1 MNGNLFEQMFAG
13 VEEGYVGVTCFR
25 DKQPHT
31 AFFDTKSLDQACNFA
46 LEQNQHGHNVY
57 VSMKTFE
64 TIPTKGRGC
73 ASDPGYHSMAWV
85 DLDYGIEGHKSA
97 SNPPTREAA
106 MSLLEQ
112 FPLRPTLITFTGHG
126 LQAFWC
132 FDHPIDARTP
142 EGVALAGSVIKRV
155 QATLAHYS
163 ADRGWSM
170 DNTADLA
177 RIMRVPGTVN
187 WKDPKNPVQGAV
199 LELNLDCRY
208 SVDALLA
215 ACLPETKPAKRP
227 AIKELSATSTVKDRA
242 AISDGKIPVSSRN
255 ATLTSIAGTMR
266 RRGMSAQAIAAALQ
280 AENEERCEEPLDD
293 DEIERIAISVSR
305 YEPTKTQA
313 DFVIE
318 ATGVLEQLLPQV
330 SLEPSHAFSQDV
342 VSALAVLSAF
352 DQLAFSRVKS
362 RIKTAVKAKV
372 SMKELEL
379 AVRAAAGKLRSEW
392 QAQQGEEARPQP
404 VFPELGYEIQLPVGY
419 SMNDSGISRS
429 VRGVDLLIFPVPV
442 ALSRSFRNPHTGLEM
457 VELIYKRGVQIRRVA
472 AERSVVFS
480 RNRVMELADNGFP
493 VTSENAKDLVVFLSE
508 LERINQV
515 PVVPCAA
522 SLGWVGE
529 HILPWDSD
537 SVYLDSRGFEETA
550 AAFGRQGTLAAWIDL
565 IRPVRD
571 SLTGRLLLAAAYA
584 SSLVS
589 VVGTRTSGVM
599 LWGGSQA
606 GKTAALKAAV
616 SIYGHPDRLMLNMY
630 ATRVSLEQQAT
641 FLRHLPLFIDERQL
655 AGNDQALE
663 QLVYMISGGAGKGR
677 GKKNGGV
684 QARGSWEN
692 MALIT
697 GEYPISNESSA
708 AGVRGRLLEINVTK
722 VVENDDA
729 TRLHRELQGQFGLAG
744 ATFIQAVKT
753 KREEI
758 RGRYDEWLNRT
769 TNAFPQLSGS
779 HAALLALLGLADELA
794 AVCVHDQPNQAA
806 AEDAWRFIQEISKLV
821 VTRADLDD
829 AVRAKDWVISMYLEN
844 AHRFEAEEGR
854 PDFEYGAMLP
864 GVLQIAPSRL
874 KNFLKEGGFNSARA
888 KSDFVQR
895 GWLKQFKDANGALTT
910 TRYGQCG
917 GRGAYKRGYWSYLAF
932 PEWSLSPEEQDIS
945 GIRPAIPPGAMN

>member
-1 MNGNLFEQMFAG
+1 MNGNPFEQMFAG
-13 VEEGYVGVTCFR
+13 VDDGYIGITSFSGNYPQTR
-25 DKQPHT
+25 
-31 AFFDTKSLDQACNFA
+31 FFEIGSLDQAHGFA
-46 LEQNQHGHNVY
+46 IEQNDGGRNVY
-57 VSMKTFE
+57 VAMKAFE
-64 TIPTKGRGC
+64 TIPAKGRGN
-73 ASDPGYHSMAWV
+73 AADSGYHSMAWV
-85 DLDYGIEGHKSA
+85 DLDYGVAGHKSV
-97 SNPPTREAA
+97 SNPPTQEAA

-112 FPLRPTLITFTGHG
+112 FPLRPTLIIFTGHG

-132 FDHPIDARTP
+132 FDQPIDARTP
-142 EGVALAGSVIKRV
+142 DGVALAGSVIKRV

-170 DNTADLA
+170 DNTSDLA

-199 LELNLDCRY
+199 LELNPDCRY

-215 ACLPETKPAKRP
+215 ACLPETKPAKRTTI
-227 AIKELSATSTVKDRA
+227 AGLSAPNTVKDRA
-242 AISDGKIPVSSRN
+242 AISDGKIPISSRN

-280 AENEERCEEPLDD
+280 AENEERCEEPLDE

-313 DFVIE
+313 DLVIE
-318 ATGVLEQLLPQV
+318 ATGVIDQQLPKV
-330 SLEPSHAFSQDV
+330 SMEPSHAFSQEV

-352 DQLAFSRVKS
+352 DQLAFSRMKS

-379 AVRAAAGKLRSEW
+379 AVRSAAGKLRSEW
-392 QAQQGEEARPQP
+392 QAQRGEEARPHP

-429 VRGVDLLIFPVPV
+429 TRGVDTLIFPVPV

-457 VELIYKRGVQIRRVA
+457 VELIYKRGVQVRRVA

-493 VTSENAKDLVVFLSE
+493 VTSENAKDLVVFVSE
-508 LERINQV
+508 LERINPV
-515 PVVPCAA
+515 PVVPCAS

-529 HILPWDSD
+529 YILPWDNEF
-537 SVYLDSRGFEETA
+537 VYLDSRGFEETA
-550 AAFGRQGTLAAWIDL
+550 AAFGRQGTLAAWVEL
-565 IRPVRD
+565 TKPVSD
-571 SLTGRLLLAAAYA
+571 SLTGRLMLAAAYA
-584 SSLVS
+584 SPLVS
-589 VVGTRTSGVM
+589 LVGTRTSGVM

-616 SIYGHPDRLMLNMY
+616 SIYGHPDKLMVNMY

-684 QARGSWEN
+684 QARGFWEN

-697 GEYPISNESSA
+697 GEFPISSESSA

-729 TRLHRELQGQFGLAG
+729 TRLHRELQDQFGLAG

-794 AVCVHDQPNQAA
+794 AVYVHDHADEAA
-806 AEDAWRFIQEISKLV
+806 ADSAWRFIQDISKLV
-821 VTRADLDD
+821 VTRSELDD
-829 AVRAKDWVISMYLEN
+829 AVRAKDWVISKYLEN

-854 PDFEYGAMLP
+854 PGFELGAMLP
-864 GVLQIAPSRL
+864 GALQIAPSTLNR
-874 KNFLKEGGFNSARA
+874 FLKEGGFNEARA
-888 KSDFVQR
+888 KTDFVQR
-895 GWLKQFKDANGALTT
+895 GWLKQFKDANGGLTT
-910 TRYGQCG
+910 AWFGECG
-917 GRGAYKRGYWSYLAF
+917 GRGAYKRGYWSYLVF
-932 PEWSLSPEEQDIS
+932 PEWTPSPQELEEI
-945 GIRPAIPPGAMN
+945 GIRPAIPLGAIN

>member
-1 MNGNLFEQMFAG
+1 MCYDVENGQ
-13 VEEGYVGVTCFR
+13 
-25 DKQPHT
+25 
-31 AFFDTKSLDQACNFA
+31 
-46 LEQNQHGHNVY
+46 
-57 VSMKTFE
+57 
-64 TIPTKGRGC
+64 
-73 ASDPGYHSMAWV
+73 
-85 DLDYGIEGHKSA
+85 
-97 SNPPTREAA
+97 
-106 MSLLEQ
+106 
-112 FPLRPTLITFTGHG
+112 
-126 LQAFWC
+126 
-132 FDHPIDARTP
+132 
-142 EGVALAGSVIKRV
+142 
-155 QATLAHYS
+155 
-163 ADRGWSM
+163 
-170 DNTADLA
+170 
-177 RIMRVPGTVN
+177 
-187 WKDPKNPVQGAV
+187 
-199 LELNLDCRY
+199 
-208 SVDALLA
+208 
-215 ACLPETKPAKRP
+215 
-227 AIKELSATSTVKDRA
+227 
-242 AISDGKIPVSSRN
+242 VSSRLN
-255 ATLTSIAGTMR
+255 TISDFQVHATTVLTNIASIAGTMR
-266 RRGMSAQAIAAALQ
+266 RRGLSAQAIAAALQ
-280 AENEERCEEPLDD
+280 AENEERCEEPLDE
-293 DEIERIAISVSR
+293 DEIERIAISVAR

-313 DFVIE
+313 DLVIE
-318 ATGVLEQLLPQV
+318 AIGAMEHQMPQV
-330 SLEPSHAFSQDV
+330 SLDPSHAFSQEV

-352 DQLAFSRVKS
+352 DQLAFSRMKS

-392 QAQQGEEARPQP
+392 QTQQGEVARPRP
-404 VFPELGYEIQLPVGY
+404 LFPELGYEIQLPVGY
-419 SMNDSGISRS
+419 TMNDSGVSRS
-429 VRGVDLLIFPVPV
+429 IRGVDTLIFPVPV

-457 VELIYKRGVQIRRVA
+457 VELIYKWGVQIRRVA

-508 LERINQV
+508 LERINPV

-565 IRPVRD
+565 TRPVWD

-630 ATRVSLEQQAT
+630 ATRVSLEQQAS

-684 QARGSWEN
+684 QARGAWEN

-697 GEYPISNESSA
+697 GEYPISSESSA

-758 RGRYDEWLNRT
+758 RGRYDEWLDRT

-874 KNFLKEGGFNSARA
+874 NRFLNEGGFNAARA
-888 KSDFVQR
+888 KADFVQR
-895 GWLKQFKDANGALTT
+895 GWLKQFKDAKGALTT
-910 TRYGQCG
+910 TRYGECG

>member
-352 DQLAFSRVKS
+352 DQLAFSRMKS

-372 SMKELEL
+372 SLRELEL

-392 QAQQGEEARPQP
+392 QTQQGEEARPRP
-404 VFPELGYEIQLPVGY
+404 LFPELGYEIQLPVGY
-419 SMNDSGISRS
+419 TMNDSGVSRS
-429 VRGVDLLIFPVPV
+429 IRGVDTLIFPVPV

-529 HILPWDSD
+529 HILPWDGD
-537 SVYLDSRGFEETA
+537 SVYLDSRGFEDISA
-550 AAFGRQGTLAAWIDL
+550 AMDMRGDIASWVKLTK
-565 IRPVRD
+565 PVRD
-571 SLTGRLLLAAAYA
+571 SLTGRLMLAAAYA
-584 SSLVS
+584 SPLVS
-589 VVGTRTSGVM
+589 LVGTRTSGVM

-616 SIYGHPDRLMLNMY
+616 SIFGHPDKLMVNMY

-677 GKKNGGV
+677 GKKSRGL
-684 QARGSWEN
+684 QARGLWEN
-692 MALIT
+692 TALIT
-697 GEYPISNESSA
+697 GEFPISSESSA

-729 TRLHRELQGQFGLAG
+729 TRLHRELPGQFGLAG

-769 TNAFPQLSGS
+769 TNEFPQLSGS
-779 HAALLALLGLADELA
+779 HAAMLALLVLADELA
-794 AVCVHDQPNQAA
+794 AVCVHEQPNEAA
-806 AEDAWRFIQEISKLV
+806 AEDAWQFIKEISKLV
-821 VTRADLDD
+821 VTSSDLDD
-829 AVRAKDWVISMYLEN
+829 AVRAKDWVISKYLEN

-854 PDFEYGAMLP
+854 PGYEFGAMLP
-864 GVLQIAPSRL
+864 GVLQIAPTVLIR
-874 KNFLKEGGFNSARA
+874 FLKEGGFNAARA
-888 KSDFVQR
+888 KADFVQR
-895 GWLKQFKDANGALTT
+895 GWLKQFKDANGDLKIKWFDE
-910 TRYGQCG
+910 CG
-917 GRGAYKRGYWSYLAF
+917 GRGTYKRGYWCYLAF
-932 PEWSLSPEEQDIS
+932 PEWAQSPEEQDIS
-945 GIRPAIPPGAMN
+945 GIRPAIPPGAIN